1 MRFALNQ
8 FGPVFE
14 VRNAVGKP
22 FILIGGQAVNYW
34 AETYLSQE
42 PELADWWPF
51 TSEDID
57 FQGGRDD
64 VSLIA
69 KSLGVIARFPH
80 KIEMTALAG
89 IVPFK
94 IGDLQANIEVVRLI
108 PGLPNNKIEE
118 WSVTARKGG
127 KEIRVLDP
135 ISLLCC
141 KAKLALAVDQK
152 NRRDVEHL
160 RIMVVCVRAFLRET
174 LRGVEAGELST
185 RGWLAAVERVL
196 KLAESA
202 TGRKAAKKFELNWQD
217 ALPTEEIVRSKL
229 RAVVLLRERRLL
241 QWREKVRRS

>member
-1 MRFALNQ
+1 MRFALDQ
-8 FGPVFE
+8 FDPVFE
-14 VRNAVGKP
+14 VRNAAGKP
-22 FILIGGQAVNYW
+22 YILIGGQAVNYW
-34 AETYLSQE
+34 AETYLKQE
-42 PELADWWPF
+42 LELANWLPF

-69 KSLGVIARFPH
+69 RSLGVSARFPH

-94 IGDLQANIEVVRLI
+94 IGDLQANIEVVRMI
-108 PGLPNNKIEE
+108 PGLPNNKVED
-118 WSVTARKGG
+118 WSVTAKKGG

-141 KAKLALAVDQK
+141 KANLALKVDQK
-152 NRRDVEHL
+152 QRRDVEHL
-160 RIMVVCVRAFLRET
+160 QIMAVCVRAFLRET
-174 LRGVEAGELST
+174 LRGVETGELSA

-202 TGRKAAKKFELNWQD
+202 TGRKAAHKFGVDWQQV
-217 ALPTEEIVRSKL
+217 LPEKEIAASRH
-229 RAVVLLRERRLL
+229 RLLLSFREKRLL
-241 QWREKVRRS
+241 QWREKIARS